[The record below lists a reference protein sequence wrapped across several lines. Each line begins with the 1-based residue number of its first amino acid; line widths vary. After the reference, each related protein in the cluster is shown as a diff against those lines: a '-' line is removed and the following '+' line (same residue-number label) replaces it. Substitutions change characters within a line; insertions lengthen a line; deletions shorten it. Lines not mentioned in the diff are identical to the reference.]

1 MKPEGTVSAKVK
13 GMSLLVEAAWVA
25 ERVGSGEVVLL
36 DATLPPVGV
45 VPKVDTR
52 ARYLEKHLPGAVF
65 FDIDALSDRETTL
78 PHMLPPVERF
88 GQQMSALGVPSA
100 GPDHGGKT
108 LVVYEQAGVFSAPRA
123 WWMLRV
129 LGAAD
134 VRVLQGGLSAWEA
147 AGLPVE
153 SGEVALEPASFLAQ
167 LDRGAV
173 AGLTDLLLA
182 LERGEQVVDA
192 RSVGRFQG
200 TAPEPRAGLESGHMP
215 GALSVP
221 YTELVAEGRLKPVP
235 EIASVFASRGV
246 DVQRPVMTTCGS
258 GVTAAVLALGLE
270 LCGAT
275 RVRLYD
281 GSWAEYASRPC
292 ASVMKG

>member
-1 MKPEGTVSAKVK
+1 MN
-13 GMSLLVEAAWVA
+13 LLVDVSWVA
-25 ERVGSGEVVLL
+25 ERLESGEVLLL

-52 ARYLEKHLPGAVF
+52 ARYIEKHLPGAIF
-65 FDIDALSDRETTL
+65 FDIDALSDTETKL
-78 PHMLPPVERF
+78 PHMLAPAERF
-88 GQQMSALGVPSA
+88 GREMSELGVPSP
-100 GPDHGGKT
+100 GPDSGGKT

-123 WWMLRV
+123 WWTLRV
-129 LGAAD
+129 MGAAD

-153 SGEVALEPASFLAQ
+153 TGDVVLPPSRFDAV

-182 LERGEQVVDA
+182 LELGEQVVDA
-192 RSVGRFQG
+192 RSAARFRG
-200 TAPEPRAGLESGHMP
+200 EAPEPRAGLESGHMP
-215 GALSVP
+215 GAISVP
-221 YTELVAEGRLKPVP
+221 YTDLVADGRFKPAA
-235 EIASVFASRGV
+235 EIATVFAEHGV
-246 DVQRPVMTTCGS
+246 DVERPVMTTCGS
-258 GVTAAVLALGLE
+258 GVTAAVLALGLQ
-270 LCGAT
+270 LCGAK

-292 ASVMKG
+292 AAVVKS